1 MESPAGDVGDKVSGD
16 QRVVGAVGPKTVA
29 ILGAGVMGSTL
40 LSGLIRSGR
49 VAAELVITG
58 RNAERAEMLAG
69 TYGVRLMS
77 NIDAAQV
84 ADTLV
89 LVVKPQ
95 DMEGLLAEIRGH
107 VAHGALVVSLA
118 AGITTAFLEDR
129 LPVGTAVVRVMPNTP
144 ALVDEGMAAL
154 SPGRHCDE
162 VHLVEAE
169 ELLRSCGKVLRVAE
183 KHQDA
188 VTAISGAAQTADTLV
203 LVVKP
208 QDMEGLLAEIRGHV
222 AHGALVVSL
231 AAGITTAFLEDRL
244 PVGTAVVR
252 VMPNTPALVDE
263 GMAALSPGRHC
274 DEVHLVEA
282 EELLRSCGKVLRVAE
297 KHQDAVTAISGSGPA
312 YIFYVVEAMIEAGV
326 LLGMPRTTST
336 ELVVQTLYGAATM
349 LKETGQH
356 PTVLREQVSSP
367 GGTTM
372 AALRQLDDH
381 KVRAAFVT
389 AIEAA
394 AERSKQLASGST

>member
-1 MESPAGDVGDKVSGD
+1 MQSPVEDPAENVTGD
-16 QRVVGAVGPKTVA
+16 RGAVRPRTVA

-49 VAAELVITG
+49 DPAELLITG
-58 RNAERAEMLAG
+58 RNAERTGELARM
-69 TYGVRLMS
+69 YGVRQMT
-77 NIDAAQV
+77 NVDAALS

-107 VAHGALVVSLA
+107 VAQGTLVVSLA
-118 AGITTAFLEDR
+118 AGITTGFLEER

-144 ALVDEGMAAL
+144 ALVDEGMAAI
-154 SPGRHCDE
+154 SAGQHCDE
-162 VHLVEAE
+162 VHLSEAE

-183 KHQDA
+183 KH
-188 VTAISGAAQTADTLV
+188 L
-203 LVVKP
+203 
-208 QDMEGLLAEIRGHV
+208 
-222 AHGALVVSL
+222 
-231 AAGITTAFLEDRL
+231 
-244 PVGTAVVR
+244 
-252 VMPNTPALVDE
+252 
-263 GMAALSPGRHC
+263 
-274 DEVHLVEA
+274 
-282 EELLRSCGKVLRVAE
+282 
-297 KHQDAVTAISGSGPA
+297 DAVTAISGSGPA

-349 LKETGQH
+349 LKETGEH

-389 AIEAA
+389 AMEAA
-394 AERSKQLASGST
+394 AERSKQLASGSA